1 VSGVRKIKILRPAT
15 CYLLSA
21 FLVGVYVGTEVKPHE
36 GELNP
41 GIPKNACTE
50 VSVAFATDPV
60 KLSAG

>member
-1 VSGVRKIKILRPAT
+1 VS
-15 CYLLSA
+15 
-21 FLVGVYVGTEVKPHE
+21 TEVKPHE

-60 KLSAG
+60 KLRLDKLSAVYDEDRESAALAVQL

>member
-1 VSGVRKIKILRPAT
+1 M
-15 CYLLSA
+15 
-21 FLVGVYVGTEVKPHE
+21 KPHE

-60 KLSAG
+60 KLRLDKLSAVYDEDRESAALAVQL